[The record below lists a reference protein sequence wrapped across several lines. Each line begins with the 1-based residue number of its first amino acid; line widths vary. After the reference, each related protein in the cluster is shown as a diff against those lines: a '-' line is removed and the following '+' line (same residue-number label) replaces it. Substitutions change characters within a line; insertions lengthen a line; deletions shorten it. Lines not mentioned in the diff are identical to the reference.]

1 MLSVRDV
8 AVALGAQPV
17 LDGVDLDV
25 DVTQVVALLG
35 ASGSGKSTLLRI
47 IAGLLPADRGTVS
60 WDGRDLTN
68 VPPHRRGFG
77 MLFQDHV
84 LFPHRDVRGNV
95 ELGLRLQHRDAEFRR
110 ARVAEMLELVG
121 LAGHE
126 PRHVTTLSGGEQQ
139 RVALARALA
148 PSPRLLL
155 LDEPFGALD
164 RPLRDRLV
172 ADVGEIIRRAG
183 VPAIVVT
190 HDRDE
195 AFALADAV
203 GVLAGGRIVQH
214 APPNELW
221 EQPANEHVASLIGL
235 GTAVDGTVQ
244 GATLVT
250 PWGALAAPAACSS
263 QGGRVRV
270 LLRPDG
276 LVVDHDGPL
285 EAVVRRVAP
294 HGGRTMAEL
303 ALGGGHTVW
312 AVPPRGGVALV
323 SGATVRVRIEPD
335 ALVVF
340 GRDAEGRAEQH
351 ERAERVGPADEVG
364 RQFSDAGTS
373 SPPAASPAGVA
384 NDQ

>member
-1 MLSVRDV
+1 
-8 AVALGAQPV
+8 V
-17 LDGVDLDV
+17 LDGVTLDV
-25 DVTQVVALLG
+25 GATQVVALLG
-35 ASGSGKSTLLRI
+35 ASGSGKSTLLRVV
-47 IAGLLPADRGTVS
+47 AGLLAADRGTAS
-60 WDGRDLTN
+60 WDGRDLAG
-68 VPPHRRGFG
+68 VPSHRRGFG

-95 ELGLRLQHRDAEFRR
+95 ELGLRLQHRDAAFRN
-110 ARVAEMLELVG
+110 ARVAEMLDLVG
-121 LAGHE
+121 LAGYE
-126 PRHVTTLSGGEQQ
+126 QRRVTTLSGGEQQ

-148 PSPRLLL
+148 PAPRLVL

-195 AFALADAV
+195 AFALADSV
-203 GVLAGGRIVQH
+203 GVLAGGRIVQC

-221 EQPANEHVASLIGL
+221 EHPASEHVASLIGL
-235 GTAVDGTVQ
+235 GTAVDATVHDT
-244 GATLVT
+244 TLIT
-250 PWGALAAPAACSS
+250 PWGALPAPAARSLRP
-263 QGGRVRV
+263 GPVRV

-276 LVVDHDGPL
+276 LAVDRDGPL
-285 EAVVRRVAP
+285 EAVVRRIAP
-294 HGGRTMAEL
+294 HGGRSMVEL
-303 ALGGGHTVW
+303 ALGGDHTVW
-312 AVPPRGGVALV
+312 AALPRGNIALAR
-323 SGATVRVRIEPD
+323 GATVRVRVEPD

-340 GRDAEGRAEQH
+340 GGDE
-351 ERAERVGPADEVG
+351 PAD
-364 RQFSDAGTS
+364 QFSDAGTS